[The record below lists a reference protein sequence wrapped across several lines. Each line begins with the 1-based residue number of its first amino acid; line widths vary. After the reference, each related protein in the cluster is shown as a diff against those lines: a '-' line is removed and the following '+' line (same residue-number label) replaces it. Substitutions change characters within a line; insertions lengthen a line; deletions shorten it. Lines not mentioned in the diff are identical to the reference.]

1 MTAHTE
7 TILAALDA
15 LGDQIRRMEQR
26 QPAVRYELG
35 ELWAKDRRA
44 REALAA
50 LTASG
55 DEHDPT

>member
-1 MTAHTE
+1 MPNPAE
-7 TILAALDA
+7 TVLAALDA
-15 LGDQIRRMEQR
+15 LGAQIRRMEQR
-26 QPAVRYELG
+26 QPAVRWELG

-50 LTASG
+50 LIAPV